1 MSNFIIIYQRIK
13 LITSVPA
20 PNLFRISPLAQSYA
34 DRNFFCPSVVGTV
47 ERDCRNRLSPEPPP
61 HSYFALS
68 KNKKIVSKNPSGF
81 GQWFYLDISGLRNY
95 KLQQKL
101 KVSENITFFANALTI
116 CFS

>member
-47 ERDCRNRLSPEPPP
+47 ERDCRNRLSPEPPASLLLRP
-61 HSYFALS
+61 FQKQ
-68 KNKKIVSKNPSGF
+68 KNRFKKS
-81 GQWFYLDISGLRNY
+81 QWFRPVVLP
-95 KLQQKL
+95 
-101 KVSENITFFANALTI
+101 
-116 CFS
+116 